1 MIGVAEHIGDS
12 GTNVSSRGIL
22 AARKI
27 ARSCSSL
34 PEWPTSLSVVL
45 VSITLTAPAAVDQ
58 EVGYAAAQQ
67 PRQLP
72 SQACEQ
78 RSTPGAAKLRNN
90 VR

>member
-34 PEWPTSLSVVL
+34 PEWPTSLSVE
-45 VSITLTAPAAVDQ
+45 VSTTISAHVAVDA
-58 EVGYAAAQQ
+58 EV
-67 PRQLP
+67 
-72 SQACEQ
+72 
-78 RSTPGAAKLRNN
+78 
-90 VR
+90 